1 MTIDRSG
8 VVEPTAASGVA
19 KAGAIWMGVALGK
32 AGVQTWS
39 DLAAMLA
46 AVYSAILIVAWV
58 WRAVRRWRKGRT
70 IVPDTDRGGL

>member
-8 VVEPTAASGVA
+8 AVEPTAASGVA
-19 KAGAIWMGVALGK
+19 KAGAIWVGVALGK

-46 AVYSAILIVAWV
+46 AVYSAILIVAWF
-58 WRAVRRWRKGRT
+58 WRAIKRWRKGRP
-70 IVPDTDRGGL
+70 IVPDTDRSDL